1 MGLFSKLFS
10 REGEEPN
17 EAGDQDGQAASR
29 SGEGGVT
36 KGDKTNAGAAPSDA
50 RARPGGAEKAEAG
63 QQTGSSDKHAKPAA
77 QKPPL
82 PKRPTAGLEPPL
94 PAADP
99 KAGARKPGEQSKV
112 AKPPSAAGAAAAR
125 AAVAAPPPISVTQ
138 PEPSKAGGVPQPSAA
153 APVKPGAPVPPGGE
167 PAAKAEANLGPFES
181 FRPSRPPG
189 AVMLPLEEAVDA
201 AMAALLDPNEKKP
214 AADPTNDNAFDQRAV
229 SETFA
234 DMAKVHVHPLRE
246 LMFQLS
252 VGRTPPQWASA
263 CRPVLRP
270 LFDAA
275 TQIGML
281 ELVGALGAFD
291 AALER
296 AAGEPGPSIGQVA
309 GEALTGAYDRLR
321 RQMPDAFAAPDHAG
335 SRRLVLLESLLLQV
349 PSFHRRTLAKLY
361 AAGLSTLSQL
371 SQARPDELCAV
382 AGIDGKLARA
392 IVEHVQRFEDERSRV
407 NPTSLRSHVQERL
420 RISVARL
427 TELQAEFELA
437 EQDESASRKREA
449 RRAREAAVLELDLLF
464 AELGDVELIEE
475 LKRCS
480 VRGKIERVESYL
492 EPLQNSV

>member
-10 REGEEPN
+10 RDGEEPN

-50 RARPGGAEKAEAG
+50 RARAGGAEKADAAP
-63 QQTGSSDKHAKPAA
+63 TSGSSDKNAKPAA
-77 QKPPL
+77 GQKPPL
-82 PKRPTAGLEPPL
+82 PRRSTAGLEPPL
-94 PAADP
+94 PAADA
-99 KAGARKPGEQSKV
+99 KAGARKPGEQAKV
-112 AKPPSAAGAAAAR
+112 AKPPSAAGAAAVR
-125 AAVAAPPPISVTQ
+125 AAVPAPPPISVTQ
-138 PEPSKAGGVPQPSAA
+138 PEANKPVPQPSAA
-153 APVKPGAPVPPGGE
+153 GAPAQPGAE
-167 PAAKAEANLGPFES
+167 SATKAEPNNPAPFES
-181 FRPSRPPG
+181 FRPSRPAG
-189 AVMLPLEEAVDA
+189 AGMLPLEEAVDA
-201 AMAALLDPNEKKP
+201 AMAALLDPNEEKP

-229 SETFA
+229 SETFT

-246 LMFQLS
+246 LMFQLTM
-252 VGRTPPQWASA
+252 GRTPPQWASA

-296 AAGEPGPSIGQVA
+296 AAGEAGASIGQVA
-309 GEALTGAYDRLR
+309 AEALSGAYDRLR

-371 SQARPDELCAV
+371 SQAKPDELCAV
-382 AGIDGKLARA
+382 AGIDTELARA
-392 IVEHVQRFEDERSRV
+392 IVEHVQRFEDERSRI
-407 NPTSLRSHVQERL
+407 NPTALRSHVQERL

-427 TELQAEFELA
+427 NELQTEFENA
-437 EQDESASRKREA
+437 EQDESAARKREA
-449 RRAREAAVLELDLLF
+449 RRGREAAVLELDLLF

-480 VRGKIERVESYL
+480 VRGKIQRVESYL
-492 EPLQNSV
+492 EPLQNSA